1 MLADDLSGRK
11 RLKTFNRILC
21 SLLFKPLSDAF
32 QDGEGDPRAR
42 LSARVERHSRSG
54 PRFPWSWRVTRSFEP
69 IRRCGCNGGVMMFGP
84 AARGNRC
91 SRQAGSH
98 VAVDAVL

>member
-11 RLKTFNRILC
+11 RLKAFNRMLC
-21 SLLFKPLSDAF
+21 SLLFIPLSDVF
-32 QDGEGDPRAR
+32 QDGEGGSRAR
-42 LSARVERHSRSG
+42 LPGRVERHSRSG
-54 PRFPWSWRVTRSFEP
+54 PRFPGSWCVTRSFEKLH
-69 IRRCGCNGGVMMFGP
+69 RCCGTGGAMMFVP